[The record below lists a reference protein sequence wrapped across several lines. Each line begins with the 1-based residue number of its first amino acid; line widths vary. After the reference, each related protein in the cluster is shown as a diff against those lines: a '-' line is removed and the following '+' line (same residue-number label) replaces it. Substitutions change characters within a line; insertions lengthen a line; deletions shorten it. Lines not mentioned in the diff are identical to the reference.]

1 MNLIIKYNIQ
11 APQSQ
16 LYPPEYSQGSGAA
29 SPAPAAAAGQHQ
41 HSSVSPLI
49 FLANSPAQPQP
60 SPSPGLQP
68 THHYSPTQGHK
79 IHKFVNLFN
88 APAGCSRGPGP
99 ELGPSRTIYSELI
112 FLWNK
117 FGEFPPFPYQ
127 NVCLVQLS
135 IVLRG
140 CLALAGWA
148 AGRPDGRAGAGLLQ
162 PTITAIQ
169 LRRKYHNLGP
179 AIHNPNHGDSKQK

>member
-1 MNLIIKYNIQ
+1 MIFKLPSPGCIRLNTVKEAVLHPRPQQQQQ
-11 APQSQ
+11 AST
-16 LYPPEYSQGSGAA
+16 STAV
-29 SPAPAAAAGQHQ
+29 
-41 HSSVSPLI
+41 VSPLI

-112 FLWNK
+112 FFYEINLVN
-117 FGEFPPFPYQ
+117 FPLFPIKMC
-127 NVCLVQLS
+127 V
-135 IVLRG
+135 
-140 CLALAGWA
+140 
-148 AGRPDGRAGAGLLQ
+148 
-162 PTITAIQ
+162 
-169 LRRKYHNLGP
+169 
-179 AIHNPNHGDSKQK
+179 

>member
-1 MNLIIKYNIQ
+1 MNLNIKYNIQ
-11 APQSQ
+11 APQSR

-60 SPSPGLQP
+60 QPSPSPGLQP

-99 ELGPSRTIYSELI
+99 EPGPSRTIYSELI

-148 AGRPDGRAGAGLLQ
+148 GWAARGSGCCRPPTTNNNCNSIAQEISQ
-162 PTITAIQ
+162 PWA
-169 LRRKYHNLGP
+169 R
-179 AIHNPNHGDSKQK
+179 NPQS

>member
-1 MNLIIKYNIQ
+1 MNLIIKYDIQ
-11 APQSQ
+11 APQSR

-41 HSSVSPLI
+41 HSSGVSIDFSCQFPGP
-49 FLANSPAQPQP
+49 APAPAQPSP

-99 ELGPSRTIYSELI
+99 EPGPSRTIYSELI

-148 AGRPDGRAGAGLLQ
+148 GWAARGSGGLV
-162 PTITAIQ
+162 
-169 LRRKYHNLGP
+169 P
-179 AIHNPNHGDSKQK
+179 ASYNQQ